1 MLIVDAIVLIFGNTR
16 VSPRPSQSE
25 TCSLT
30 MNTDHQD
37 RVIQIWQA
45 IAKHYKE
52 NTWVAGYNKLNEP
65 ADPDHIN
72 LQAFYDRIFP
82 AIREIDSDHILFP
95 DGNTYVCVKS
105 VGFFVMFFQLISCV
119 VHGFYCF
126 QESLSQHSLLYPRL

>member
-1 MLIVDAIVLIFGNTR
+1 
-16 VSPRPSQSE
+16 
-25 TCSLT
+25 

-45 IAKHYKE
+45 IAKHYKG

-65 ADPDHIN
+65 ADPDHVN

-95 DGNTYVCVKS
+95 DGNTYVRVKS
-105 VGFFVMFFQLISCV
+105 VGFFFSMFLATNVLRSLWTSLLSRKSLQTQSTPSMIVRVLLIINDVLISS
-119 VHGFYCF
+119 F
-126 QESLSQHSLLYPRL
+126 LLY